1 MAVNRV
7 SLSIHGINV
16 KKPTLNA
23 TSASINNHT
32 DIQAK
37 TRQILTVLDSKD
49 KSAELKSFLEVFMSF
64 SISLFAYGINKNEN
78 IISNKQ
84 LAQDWDMLTQNY
96 RDLSSSVK
104 CRNLQEYWQNFSS
117 QVSGTILKITA

>member
-7 SLSIHGINV
+7 SSYLHGLKAN
-16 KKPTLNA
+16 KPTISA
-23 TSASINNHT
+23 TTVSINNHT

-84 LAQDWDMLTQNY
+84 LAQDWDTLTQNY
-96 RDLSSSVK
+96 RDLSSSIK